1 MAFRKCRIFSRQG
14 NLLLLY
20 LCCLLGTGRA
30 AFKGF
35 NRFKLRPEKGH
46 QRATDEHWFIQR
58 LDHFSADSR
67 TWQQVSI
74 MFVFNN
80 FKMYDKNK
88 GGDL

>member
-1 MAFRKCRIFSRQG
+1 MAFRKYRIFSRQG
-14 NLLLLY
+14 TLLLLC

-30 AFKGF
+30 VFKGF
-35 NRFKLRPEKGH
+35 NRFKLRTEEVH
-46 QRATDEHWFIQR
+46 QTVTDEHWFIQR

-74 MFVFNN
+74 MFVFNT
-80 FKMYDKNK
+80 FEMYTENK